1 MGEQH
6 PSPERDEILTHLLA
20 QDTNQPR
27 DEPEVAANIGEQL
40 KHMGLSTW
48 SISIHRRLRDA
59 LGALSPERILEI
71 GGGIGHRTAWL
82 YDLFERQEG
91 SPTRF
96 TVVEQGAKFG
106 VIIHRLMTRYGA
118 EDWTNIVVGDPI
130 QLAAEHAAW
139 SLATTTTAEIS
150 ETPFVSNYQAI
161 VVDGPSPQRAS
172 LVKTYM
178 PFLDQQG
185 VLFTVEP
192 DMPTG
197 DVDPEDEQGMALV
210 DGFNSWMELI
220 LETQSTHHVAFMPL
234 FGGTLVAWLPR
245 LL

>member
-1 MGEQH
+1 MEEQDA
-6 PSPERDEILTHLLA
+6 PPQRDEILTHLLS
-20 QDTNQPR
+20 QDASQPR

-40 KHMGLSTW
+40 QHMGLTTW

-59 LGALSPERILEI
+59 LGVLQPENVLEV
-71 GGGIGHRTAWL
+71 GGGIGHRTAWI
-82 YDLFERQEG
+82 YDLFERQKRTPEKM
-91 SPTRF
+91 TII
-96 TVVEQGAKFG
+96 EQGAKFG
-106 VIIHRLMTRYGA
+106 VIIHRLMTRYEA
-118 EDWTNIVVGDPI
+118 EDWTNIVVGDPL

-150 ETPFVSNYQAI
+150 ETPFAPSYQAI
-161 VVDGPSPQRAS
+161 IIDGTSANRAN

-178 PFLDQQG
+178 PFLDSNG

-197 DVDPEDEQGMALV
+197 DDEHGMALV
-210 DGFNSWMELI
+210 DGFNGWIELVQ
-220 LETQSTHHVAFMPL
+220 ETQSTHHIAFMPL

-245 LL
+245 SL

>member
-1 MGEQH
+1 MEEQDA
-6 PSPERDEILTHLLA
+6 PPQRDEILTHLLS
-20 QDTNQPR
+20 QDASQPR

-40 KHMGLSTW
+40 QHMGLTTW

-59 LGALSPERILEI
+59 LGVLQPENVLEV
-71 GGGIGHRTAWL
+71 GGGIGHRTAWI
-82 YDLFERQEG
+82 YDLFERQKRTPEKM
-91 SPTRF
+91 TII
-96 TVVEQGAKFG
+96 EQGAKFG
-106 VIIHRLMTRYGA
+106 VIIHRLMTRYEA
-118 EDWTNIVVGDPI
+118 EDWTNIVVGDPL

-150 ETPFVSNYQAI
+150 ETPFAPSYQAI
-161 VVDGPSPQRAS
+161 IIDGTSANRAN

-178 PFLDQQG
+178 PFLDSNG

-197 DVDPEDEQGMALV
+197 DVDPDDEHGMALV
-210 DGFNSWMELI
+210 DGFNGWIELVQ
-220 LETQSTHHVAFMPL
+220 ETQSSHHIAFMPL

-245 LL
+245 SL

>member
-1 MGEQH
+1 MEEQE
-6 PSPERDEILTHLLA
+6 PSPQRDEILAHLLA
-20 QDTNQPR
+20 QDATQPR

-40 KHMGLSTW
+40 QHMGLPTW
-48 SISIHRRLRDA
+48 SISIHRRLRDS
-59 LGALSPERILEI
+59 LGVLQPENVLEV

-82 YDLFERQEG
+82 YDLFERQKK
-91 SPTRF
+91 SPNRF
-96 TVVEQGAKFG
+96 TIIEKGAKFG

-118 EDWTNIVVGDPI
+118 ENWTNIVVGDPI
-130 QLAAEHAAW
+130 QLAAEHVAW

-150 ETPFVSNYQAI
+150 ETPFSSPYQAI
-161 VVDGPSPQRAS
+161 IIDGASPQRAN

-178 PFLDQQG
+178 PFLDPNG

-197 DVDPEDEQGMALV
+197 DVDPNDEHGMALV
-210 DGFNSWMELI
+210 NGFNAWMELI
-220 LETQSTHHVAFMPL
+220 QDTQSTHHVAFMPL